1 MKASHTYGAAIDVAN
16 DKRSATDKD
25 RSLLLTE
32 YEDNAQFNNLETI
45 IVQNN
50 VNVVYTFG
58 SVETGKLQHIA
69 KLLDPMDVKLTI
81 VKKSEFASSDA
92 EHELAVLVGAEDLNL
107 FPSILEMKLAMKAAG
122 VLVSV
127 HSLPLC
133 NVAAPALQWRICG

>member
-25 RSLLLTE
+25 RSLLLLIRPWLFICRTE

-81 VKKSEFASSDA
+81 VKKRWVWEMDGTIVSSRPLTQSMNWRFLL
-92 EHELAVLVGAEDLNL
+92 ELRT
-107 FPSILEMKLAMKAAG
+107 SICFLRF
-122 VLVSV
+122 
-127 HSLPLC
+127 
-133 NVAAPALQWRICG
+133 WR

>member
-1 MKASHTYGAAIDVAN
+1 MKASHTYGAAIDVTN

-25 RSLLLTE
+25 RSLLLLIRPWLFICRTE

-81 VKKSEFASSDA
+81 VKK
-92 EHELAVLVGAEDLNL
+92 
-107 FPSILEMKLAMKAAG
+107 
-122 VLVSV
+122 
-127 HSLPLC
+127 
-133 NVAAPALQWRICG
+133 R

>member
-25 RSLLLTE
+25 RSLLLLIRPWLFICRTE

-81 VKKSEFASSDA
+81 VKKRWIWEMDGTIVSSR
-92 EHELAVLVGAEDLNL
+92 
-107 FPSILEMKLAMKAAG
+107 
-122 VLVSV
+122 
-127 HSLPLC
+127 PLTQSM
-133 NVAAPALQWRICG
+133 NWRF